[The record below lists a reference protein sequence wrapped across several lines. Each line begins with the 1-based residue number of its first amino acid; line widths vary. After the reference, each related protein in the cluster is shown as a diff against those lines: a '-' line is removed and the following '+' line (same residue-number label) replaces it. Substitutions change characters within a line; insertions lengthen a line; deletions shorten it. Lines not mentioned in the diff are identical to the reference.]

1 MPSNTE
7 KVTQTK
13 LKNGTVLILLLRGKN
28 LIPPSASSGFQDAF
42 PPRGSIEPYDE
53 LNFDTIKFL

>member
-1 MPSNTE
+1 MPTNTE

-13 LKNGTVLILLLRGKN
+13 HKNGTVLIVLLRAKI

-42 PPRGSIEPYDE
+42 PPRGSIKPYDE
-53 LNFDTIKFL
+53 LNFDTMKFL